1 MSENKETDKG
11 TDKPKEDAD
20 KGDKSQTVKDT
31 ERIRAET
38 EELEKAIVEKAEAV
52 ARAKIGGFSEAG
64 SVKEK
69 PKEETDKEY
78 RTRIDKELAE
88 GKTDFG
94 N

>member
-20 KGDKSQTVKDT
+20 KGNKSQTVKDT

-38 EELEKAIVEKAEAV
+38 EGLNKAIAEKENAEARLKVAGNLEGGQKPIKAE
-52 ARAKIGGFSEAG
+52 E
-64 SVKEK
+64 ET
-69 PKEETDKEY
+69 PKEY
-78 RTRIDKELAE
+78 HTRIKKEMAA
-88 GKTDFG
+88 GKTEFG